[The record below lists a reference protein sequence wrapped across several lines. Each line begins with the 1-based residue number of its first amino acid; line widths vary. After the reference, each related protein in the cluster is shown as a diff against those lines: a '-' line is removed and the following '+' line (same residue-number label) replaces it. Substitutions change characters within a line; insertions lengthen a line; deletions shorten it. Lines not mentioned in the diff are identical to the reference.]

1 MIESL
6 IEYDSQVTET
16 VAQPDCKDVASED
29 QSFETGDEVDGRSC
43 NDDSVI
49 TGPGS
54 GIARRQESQSVLQLH
69 LRLAPV
75 QEEILAQERNW
86 EIDQEQIAMLAHDST
101 GTPHPGGVR
110 P

>member
-54 GIARRQESQSVLQLH
+54 G
-69 LRLAPV
+69 LRHR
-75 QEEILAQERNW
+75 EETGITVCTAATFASSSGPGR
-86 EIDQEQIAMLAHDST
+86 DT
-101 GTPHPGGVR
+101 GTGTKMGNRSGTDCDAR